1 MAESVQA
8 AREVEAKIVE
18 SLPRDL
24 YRLELADGGR
34 VLAHVSERREND
46 FLRLLPGD
54 KVRVRLSPFDE
65 GRGKIVKRES
75 Q

>member
-1 MAESVQA
+1 MAESVQT

-24 YRLELADGGR
+24 YRLQLADGGS

-54 KVRVRLSPFDE
+54 MVRVRLSPYDE

-75 Q
+75 R